1 MDVEKL
7 IHCLQ
12 CCARVDAHNVGCD
25 NCGLEYCGP
34 ECQQLCGTAAT
45 ALSTLQAENA
55 QLRVDLE
62 YEREH
67 ANAYYE
73 ECGQWEAE
81 NEKLR
86 NEVERQRR
94 SADDRKHLYE
104 NAERAYMKVV
114 AELEQVKR
122 CIEIVEH
129 QRDAAIYDM
138 TALMAGQCCD
148 LCAVEYCND
157 RGKTEM
163 CTAFKWRGPEKED

>member
-1 MDVEKL
+1 MDIEKL
-7 IHCLQ
+7 IERL
-12 CCARVDAHNVGCD
+12 RDKGCED
-25 NCGLEYCGP
+25 CPHRDTCRDDDTA
-34 ECQQLCGTAAT
+34 ECVIRLNAAT
-45 ALSTLQAENA
+45 ALSTIQ
-55 QLRVDLE
+55 D
-62 YEREH
+62 
-67 ANAYYE
+67 
-73 ECGQWEAE
+73 E

-86 NEVERQRR
+86 
-94 SADDRKHLYE
+94 
-104 NAERAYMKVV
+104 

-138 TALMAGQCCD
+138 TALMAAQCCD